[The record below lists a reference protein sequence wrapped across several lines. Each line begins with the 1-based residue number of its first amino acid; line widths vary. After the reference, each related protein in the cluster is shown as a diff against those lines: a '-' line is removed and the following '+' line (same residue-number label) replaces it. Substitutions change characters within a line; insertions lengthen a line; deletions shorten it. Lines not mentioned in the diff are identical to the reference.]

1 MWGDVIKEMH
11 IAQIHYN
18 MNIGI
23 TEPKYATLD
32 DGSQIVVKLS
42 HGPEGNLV
50 LFNEYVCYRLAILM
64 DIPMP
69 YCGICV
75 MDERTEVFDPDIA
88 SSDNYG
94 YAFYSTFMPKTT
106 KLISSIIGLMKNKEI
121 FIKVLLFD
129 HIIFN
134 KDRNE
139 GNLLVQFYKDD
150 VSLKV
155 IDHTHVFI
163 NGAIW
168 DGNCLKIAMKEND
181 LLSTD
186 VLEYNE
192 RLYSMFYRNISI
204 TKEVLNQTGREFKNK
219 INCDTIKKFIEE
231 CPQEWRPAME
241 SENVLIEYIMY
252 RINHLDVIISTI
264 INYIK

>member
-1 MWGDVIKEMH
+1 MLE
-11 IAQIHYN
+11 
-18 MNIGI
+18 
-23 TEPKYATLD
+23 
-32 DGSQIVVKLS
+32 DGTQVVVKLS

-50 LFNEYVCYRLAILM
+50 LFNEYVCYRLAILL

-75 MDERTEVFDPDIA
+75 MDENTEIFDSDIA
-88 SSDNYG
+88 SSNNYG

-106 KLISSIIGLMKNKEI
+106 KLLSSIIRLMKNKEV

-139 GNLLVQFYKDD
+139 GNLLVQFYKDG
-150 VSLKV
+150 VLLKV
-155 IDHTHVFI
+155 IDHTHVFV
-163 NGAIW
+163 NGAVW
-168 DGNCLKIAMKEND
+168 NASCLKTAIKEND

-186 VLEYNE
+186 VLEWND

-204 TKEVLNQTGREFKNK
+204 TKETLKQASLEFKRKVNGN
-219 INCDTIKKFIEE
+219 ILKKFIEE
-231 CPQEWRPAME
+231 CPKEWRPTK
-241 SENVLIEYIMY
+241 ENENMLVEYLLY
-252 RINHLDVIISTI
+252 RLDYVDIIISTI

>member
-1 MWGDVIKEMH
+1 
-11 IAQIHYN
+11 

-23 TEPKYATLD
+23 TEPKYAILD
-32 DGSQIVVKLS
+32 DNSQIVVKLS

-50 LFNEYVCYRLAILM
+50 LFNEYVCYRMAMLI

-69 YCGICV
+69 YSGICV
-75 MDERTEVFDPDIA
+75 MDEDTEICDSNIA
-88 SSDNYG
+88 SSKNYG

-106 KLISSIIGLMKNKEI
+106 KLLPSVINLMKNKEV

-150 VSLKV
+150 VSLQV

-168 DGNCLKIAMKEND
+168 DSNCLKTAMKEND
-181 LLSTD
+181 LPSTEI
-186 VLEYNE
+186 LECNE
-192 RLYSMFYRNISI
+192 RLYSMFFRNISI
-204 TKEVLNQTGREFKNK
+204 TKEILEQASMEFKNR
-219 INCDTIKKFIEE
+219 INCEKIKKFIEE
-231 CPQEWRPAME
+231 CPSEWRPMQE
-241 SENVLIEYIMY
+241 SENALVEYLMY
-252 RINHLDVIISTI
+252 RINHLNVIVSMIM
-264 INYIK
+264 NYIK

>member
-1 MWGDVIKEMH
+1 
-11 IAQIHYN
+11 

-50 LFNEYVCYRLAILM
+50 LFNEYVCYRLAILI

-75 MDERTEVFDPDIA
+75 MDENTEVFDCSIA
-88 SSDNYG
+88 SSKNYG

-106 KLISSIIGLMKNKEI
+106 KLLSSIINLMKNKEV

-134 KDRNE
+134 RDRNE
-139 GNLLVQFYKDD
+139 GNLLVRFYKDD

-168 DGNCLKIAMKEND
+168 DSNCLKTAMKEND
-181 LLSTD
+181 LLSTE
-186 VLEYNE
+186 VLECNE
-192 RLYSMFYRNISI
+192 RLYNMFFRNISV
-204 TKEVLNQTGREFKNK
+204 TKEALEQASTEFKDK
-219 INCDTIKKFIEE
+219 INCDVIKKFIEE
-231 CPQEWRPAME
+231 CPREWRPTKE
-241 SENVLIEYIMY
+241 SEDILVEYLMY
-252 RINHLDVIISTI
+252 RINHFDIIISTI
-264 INYIK
+264 MNSIK

>member
-1 MWGDVIKEMH
+1 
-11 IAQIHYN
+11 

-23 TEPKYATLD
+23 TEPKYAILD
-32 DGSQIVVKLS
+32 DRSQVVVKLS
-42 HGPEGNLV
+42 YGPEGNLV
-50 LFNEYVCYRLAILM
+50 LFNEYVCYRLAILI

-75 MDERTEVFDPDIA
+75 MDEDTEVFDSNIA
-88 SSDNYG
+88 SNNNYG

-106 KLISSIIGLMKNKEI
+106 KLLSSIISLMKNKEI
-121 FIKVLLFD
+121 FVKVLLFD

-134 KDRNE
+134 RDRNE
-139 GNLLVQFYKDD
+139 GNLLVRFHKDD

-168 DGNCLKIAMKEND
+168 DSGCLKTAMKEND
-181 LLSTD
+181 LLSTE

-204 TKEVLNQTGREFKNK
+204 TKEALEQASIEFKKK
-219 INCDTIKKFIEE
+219 INCNVIKKFIEE
-231 CPQEWRPAME
+231 CPQEWRPAEE
-241 SENVLIEYIMY
+241 SEKALVEYLMY

-264 INYIK
+264 LNYIK